1 MTSTTS
7 ARAEAPVAAP
17 DELPG
22 SSQMLL
28 DAVMALSADL
38 DLHGVLERIVES
50 ATALTGARYGALGVL
65 GPDESLSEFLTTGI
79 PGRVRDLVG
88 DLPHGR
94 GILGLLITEPR
105 PLRLTD
111 LTQHPASYGFPA
123 HHPPMTSF
131 LGVPVHIRGTVFGN
145 LYLTEKEGGGDFTDT
160 DERLV
165 VALANAAGLVI
176 ENARA
181 YGLSERR
188 RQWLEA
194 AAGLTDALQ
203 PPVEWDLALHQI
215 TTTARRVGRSW
226 ATAVVSPGADGG
238 VRALAC
244 EPRDVERALVLVDDA
259 VRLVG
264 ADRLVDAVDVSLGTM
279 TASVVPLRVRLAGG
293 GTLVSV
299 FDTDE
304 ERLRD
309 VDDRELLISF
319 ADHAALALDRALAV
333 GDRELLAVISDRE
346 RIARDLHDT
355 VIQRLFAVGMQLQA
369 VSLTGGAELG
379 ERLRASV
386 KDVDD
391 TIRDIRAT
399 IFELQTQGSQT
410 LRGDLQ
416 ALARE
421 YVEPLGF
428 SPAMRTS
435 GPLDTVVP
443 DVLREQ
449 LLPVVRE
456 ALSNVARHAH
466 ATRAEVEVVVDDD
479 LLHVTVIDDGVG
491 LGHDVRR
498 SGLRNARERA
508 RLLGGDLELSPA
520 EPHGLVLRW
529 YAPLEPGAAQD

>member
-1 MTSTTS
+1 V
-7 ARAEAPVAAP
+7 PDHIAA

-22 SSQMLL
+22 QSQMLL
-28 DAVMALSADL
+28 EAVMALSSDL
-38 DLHGVLERIVES
+38 DLPGVLTRIVQS
-50 ATALTGARYGALGVL
+50 ATGLTGARYGALGVL
-65 GPDESLSEFLTTGI
+65 GADDSLVEFVTSGLTSDEQERI
-79 PGRVRDLVG
+79 G

-94 GILGLLITEPR
+94 GILGLLIRDPR
-105 PLRLTD
+105 PLRLGD

-145 LYLTEKEGGGDFTDT
+145 LYLTEKTGGGDFTAT

-194 AAGLTDALQ
+194 AAVLTDALQ
-203 PPVEWDLALHQI
+203 PPVEWDLALEQI
-215 TTTARRVGRSW
+215 SATARRLGSAR
-226 ATAVVSPGADGG
+226 AAAVVSPGADGE

-244 EPRDVERALVLVDDA
+244 EPGDVDHALGLVDKALRTLED
-259 VRLVG
+259 VQLVE
-264 ADRLVDAVDVSLGTM
+264 AVDVAVGDVI
-279 TASVVPLRVRLAGG
+279 ASVVPLRVRLAEG
-293 GTLVSV
+293 GTLVAL
-299 FDTDE
+299 FDADAA
-304 ERLRD
+304 RSRD
-309 VDDRELLISF
+309 VDERELLISF

-333 GDRELLAVISDRE
+333 GDRELLAVLSDRE

-369 VSLTGGAELG
+369 LSLTGGPQVG
-379 ERLRASV
+379 ESLRASV
-386 KDVDD
+386 SEVDD

-399 IFELQTQGSQT
+399 IFDLQTGSGET

-416 ALARE
+416 ALGRE
-421 YVEPLGF
+421 YAPILGYA
-428 SPAMRTS
+428 PTVRTS
-435 GPLDTVVP
+435 GPLETLVP
-443 DVLREQ
+443 DGLREQ

-466 ATRAEVEVVVDDD
+466 ASRVEVEVVVDRDTLQ
-479 LLHVTVIDDGVG
+479 LLVLDDGVG
-491 LGHDVRR
+491 LSGHVRE
-498 SGLRNARERA
+498 SGLRNARDRA
-508 RLLGGDLELSPA
+508 RLLGGDLGLAPA
-520 EPHGLVLRW
+520 VPHGLVLDW
-529 YAPLEPGAAQD
+529 QVPLGPGSTEP

>member
-1 MTSTTS
+1 
-7 ARAEAPVAAP
+7 
-17 DELPG
+17 
-22 SSQMLL
+22 
-28 DAVMALSADL
+28 
-38 DLHGVLERIVES
+38 
-50 ATALTGARYGALGVL
+50 
-65 GPDESLSEFLTTGI
+65 
-79 PGRVRDLVG
+79 
-88 DLPHGR
+88 
-94 GILGLLITEPR
+94 
-105 PLRLTD
+105 
-111 LTQHPASYGFPA
+111 
-123 HHPPMTSF
+123 MTSF

-160 DERLV
+160 DEQLV

-203 PPVEWDLALHQI
+203 PPVEWDLALQQI
-215 TTTARRVGRSW
+215 SSTARRVGQAW
-226 ATAVVSPGADGG
+226 ATAAVSPGADGE

-244 EPRDVERALVLVDDA
+244 EPRDVGRALALVDDA
-259 VRLVG
+259 VRTLG
-264 ADRLVDAVDVSLGTM
+264 GDPLVDAVDVPLGTM
-279 TASVVPLRVRLAGG
+279 IATVVPLRVRLAEA

-299 FDTDE
+299 FEVDE

-333 GDRELLAVISDRE
+333 GDRELLAVLSDRE

-369 VSLTGGAELG
+369 LSLTGGPDLG
-379 ERLRASV
+379 DRLRASV
-386 KDVDD
+386 HDVDE

-399 IFELQTQGSQT
+399 IFELQTQGGET

-421 YVEPLGF
+421 YVATLGF
-428 SPAMRTS
+428 PPTMRTS
-435 GPLDTVVP
+435 GPLDTVVS
-443 DVLREQ
+443 DMLREQ

-456 ALSNVARHAH
+456 ALSNVARHAD
-466 ATRAEVEVVVDDD
+466 ATRVEVEVVVDPDS
-479 LLHVTVIDDGVG
+479 LSLTVLDDGIG
-491 LGHDVRR
+491 LGPDVRE
-498 SGLRNARERA
+498 SGLRNARDRA
-508 RLLGGDLELSPA
+508 RLLGGDLELSSA
-520 EPHGLVLRW
+520 HPHGLVLRW
-529 YAPLEPGAAQD
+529 HVPLEPGAAQD